1 MNSHNISIKQRLLTD
16 EDIQAQSGKVT
27 FSGQHSMGSVI
38 AKKESLGGEER
49 EIEEKEE
56 GYLITFPRASFSSA
70 PGMWLPTD

>member
-1 MNSHNISIKQRLLTD
+1 MNSHNIAIRQLLLTD

-27 FSGQHSMGSVI
+27 FSRQHSVGSVI
-38 AKKESLGGEER
+38 TKEESLGGEAR

-56 GYLITFPRASFSSA
+56 GYLTTFPRASVSSA